1 MTDDNEMLDTHAADD
16 QDYGADLAS
25 QLGGGDE
32 SFIYEEA
39 PRSQVSRGTLLLFGL
54 AAIAGG
60 VIWFM
65 YVRNGPEA
73 ASAASAEAKNADQTI
88 TQFLS
93 SGTKN
98 IEQMQQML
106 RNTEGIV
113 DQFRKYPAISQIPL
127 SQLQTNPFRF
137 RTLTEPTDQ
146 NLTNRQRENERNAA
160 VKAVQQLSLRSIMHS
175 ETHRACMINNSLYQ
189 EGQQVDQFT
198 IERIT
203 PDSVIVKT
211 GVYRF
216 ELKMQ

>member
-1 MTDDNEMLDTHAADD
+1 MMDDNDMIDTHDTED
-16 QDYGADLAS
+16 QDYGGDLAS

-32 SFIYEEA
+32 SFIYEEPPKA
-39 PRSQVSRGTLLLFGL
+39 QISRGTLLLFGL
-54 AAIAGG
+54 AAIAAG
-60 VIWFM
+60 VVWFM
-65 YVRNGPEA
+65 YVRNGPES
-73 ASAASAEAKNADQTI
+73 ASAASAEAQNADQTI

-98 IEQMQQML
+98 IEQMQEML

-113 DQFRKYPAISQIPL
+113 DQFRKYPAMRQVPL

-137 RTLTEPTDQ
+137 RQLTDPQDETMAAR
-146 NLTNRQRENERNAA
+146 LREEERNAA
-160 VKAVQQLSLRSIMHS
+160 VKAVQQLALRSIMHS
-175 ETHRACMINNSLYQ
+175 GTHRACMINNTLYQ

>member
-1 MTDDNEMLDTHAADD
+1 MTDDTEMNDTPDTD
-16 QDYGADLAS
+16 QQDYGADLAG

-32 SFIYEEA
+32 SFIYEEPPKA
-39 PRSQVSRGTLLLFGL
+39 QISRGTLLLFGL

-65 YVRNGPEA
+65 YVRNGPQAADA
-73 ASAASAEAKNADQTI
+73 ASLEAQDADQTI

-93 SGTKN
+93 SGTRN
-98 IEQMQQML
+98 IEKMQQML

-113 DQFRKYPAISQIPL
+113 EQFRDYPAIKQVPL

-137 RTLTEPTDQ
+137 SILNDTKDP
-146 NLTNRQRENERNAA
+146 NLANRKREEERNAA
-160 VKAVQQLSLRSIMHS
+160 VKAVQQLALRSIMHS
-175 ETHRACMINNSLYQ
+175 GSHRACMINNTLYQ
-189 EGQQVDQFT
+189 EGQQVDGFT
-198 IERIT
+198 IEQIT
-203 PDSVIVKT
+203 PESVIVKS